1 MFLSLTDMA
10 PHYEFPGQYPGLR
23 GLSTIFETSMQ
34 PCLFPMSDARLATQ
48 QLAELHVHLE
58 GTIRRETAV
67 ALSAQNRL
75 PEPPAYE
82 YSDLPGFLNVYGQVS
97 RCLMTSHDFERVIF
111 EHGEV
116 MATQHITYAEI
127 SFNPSLHEADGWI
140 DGVVR
145 GRTSVAREFGIEIGW
160 LVEIVRGGS
169 AAANERALDMA
180 LTTEGVV
187 GVGLVGDESI
197 SAAPLAGLVERAR
210 AAGLGFMP
218 HAGQVGGPDV
228 VREAVDVLGAQRVA
242 HGVGAEPDAAVLRL
256 LVDRGVCMCV
266 CPSSNA
272 RIGLKPNFQKFADL
286 GIPLVVNT
294 DDPAMVPTT
303 LQRELT
309 VAETVYGLKREA
321 LIGEAWRQRFG
332 RHNGA

>member
-1 MFLSLTDMA
+1 MF
-10 PHYEFPGQYPGLR
+10 G
-23 GLSTIFETSMQ
+23 TIAR
-34 PCLFPMSDARLATQ
+34 PCLFSMSDALLTTQ

-58 GTIRRETAV
+58 GTIRYETAV
-67 ALSAQNRL
+67 TLSAQNGL

-82 YSDLPGFLNVYGQVS
+82 YSDLPGFLAVYGQVS
-97 RCLMTSHDFERVIF
+97 RCMGTSQDFERVIF

-116 MATQHITYAEI
+116 MASQHITYAEI
-127 SFNPSLHEADGWI
+127 SFNPSLHAADGWI

-145 GRTSVAREFGIEIGW
+145 GRTSVAREFGIQISW
-160 LVEIVRGGS
+160 LVELVRGGS
-169 AAANERALDMA
+169 AADNERALDIA

-197 SAAPLAGLVERAR
+197 SAAPLAGLVERGR

-228 VREAVDVLGAQRVA
+228 VREAVHVLGATRLA
-242 HGVGAEPDAAVLRL
+242 HGVGAEPDAEVLRL
-256 LVDRGVCMCV
+256 LVDRGVCLCV

-272 RIGLKPNFQKFADL
+272 RIGLKPNFRKFADL

-309 VAETVYGLKREA
+309 VAETVYGLNRVA

-332 RHNGA
+332 RGNVV

>member
-1 MFLSLTDMA
+1 MLV
-10 PHYEFPGQYPGLR
+10 
-23 GLSTIFETSMQ
+23 
-34 PCLFPMSDARLATQ
+34 PMSGAPLTTQ

-58 GTIRRETAV
+58 GTIRPETAV
-67 ALSAQNRL
+67 TLSAQNGL
-75 PEPPAYE
+75 PGPPAYE
-82 YSDLPGFLNVYGQVS
+82 YSDLPGFLAVYAQVS
-97 RCLMTSHDFERVIF
+97 RCMVASQDFERVIF

-116 MATQHITYAEI
+116 MASQHITYAEI
-127 SFNPSLHEADGWI
+127 SFNPSLHVADGWI

-145 GRTSVAREFGIEIGW
+145 GRTSVAREFGIEISW
-160 LVEIVRGGS
+160 LVELVRGGS
-169 AAANERALDMA
+169 AAGNERALDIA

-197 SAAPLAGLVERAR
+197 SAAPLAALVERAR

-228 VREAVDVLGAQRVA
+228 VREAVDVLGATRVA
-242 HGVGAEPDAAVLRL
+242 HGVGAEADAEVLRL
-256 LVDRGVCMCV
+256 LVDRGVCLCV

-272 RIGLKPNFQKFADL
+272 RIGLKPNFRKLADL

-309 VAETVYGLKREA
+309 VAETTYGLNREA

-332 RHNGA
+332 RRNVG

>member
-1 MFLSLTDMA
+1 MV
-10 PHYEFPGQYPGLR
+10 
-23 GLSTIFETSMQ
+23 TSQ
-34 PCLFPMSDARLATQ
+34 
-48 QLAELHVHLE
+48 
-58 GTIRRETAV
+58 
-67 ALSAQNRL
+67 
-75 PEPPAYE
+75 
-82 YSDLPGFLNVYGQVS
+82 
-97 RCLMTSHDFERVIF
+97 DFERVIF

-116 MATQHITYAEI
+116 MASQHITYAEI
-127 SFNPSLHEADGWI
+127 SFNPSLHPAGGWI

-145 GRTSVAREFGIEIGW
+145 GRTSLAREFGIQVSW
-160 LVEIVRGGS
+160 LVELVRGGS
-169 AAANERALDMA
+169 TADNERALDIA

-197 SAAPLAGLVERAR
+197 AAAPLAPLVERAR

-218 HAGQVGGPDV
+218 HAGQAGGPDV
-228 VREAVDVLGAQRVA
+228 VREAVDVLGATRVA
-242 HGVGAEPDAAVLRL
+242 HGVGAERDSEVLQL
-256 LVDRGVCMCV
+256 LVDRGVCLCV

-272 RIGLKPNFQKFADL
+272 RIGLKPNFRKFADL

-309 VAETVYGLKREA
+309 VAETIYGLNRAA

-332 RHNGA
+332 RHSQSLD